1 MQAELARLRVL
12 VVEDNPDDLHVISR
26 YLRLVSEDVE
36 ISALEQGRDAI
47 HSLTG
52 DPARFDCIFLDYLLP
67 DMSGMDVLAALAGLG
82 DALPSVVMLTGQG
95 DELVSAR
102 ALRSGAFDYIPKN
115 ALDRQL
121 LQDTIRRVLDY
132 RDMRHAIERERR
144 LREEAELALREREL
158 DRARLEA
165 IRAAVATSMHEISNP
180 LTGIIGMLQIQ
191 LDEEPDNE
199 DVRMMLAAALRIREL
214 TVRLNNLERVS
225 YSRVH
230 LAASEGQELSDDAGP
245 AGRMQGGSLMLD
257 I

>member
-1 MQAELARLRVL
+1 
-12 VVEDNPDDLHVISR
+12 
-26 YLRLVSEDVE
+26 
-36 ISALEQGRDAI
+36 
-47 HSLTG
+47 
-52 DPARFDCIFLDYLLP
+52 
-67 DMSGMDVLAALAGLG
+67 MDVLSELSALG

-132 RDMRHAIERERR
+132 RDMRLAIEHERR

-191 LDEEPDNE
+191 LEEEPGNE
-199 DVRMMLAAALRIREL
+199 DLQMMLDAALRIREL

-230 LAASEGQELSDDAGP
+230 LAAMEGQENIEGGTAGKL
-245 AGRMQGGSLMLD
+245 QGGSLMLD